1 MNRSAFVVIVLG
13 LSAAACGGSTPTTP
27 SNTTPAPSSDF
38 FAGTLSA
45 MGSVPNTFVV
55 STAGAVEVTLLALTT
70 GAGNVS
76 SVPIALAVGT
86 FTGTVCTPTTT
97 LNATPALKAQLTT
110 TLAVGTFCVNV
121 ADPGGVTEDLSFALR
136 VTQHPA
142 SSTPTN
148 STETFSSN
156 LPPGGSA
163 SRTFTVNSAG
173 TVTATLTSFGASVD
187 VGFAVGIANVSS
199 HLCTVTAVVTGQTGT
214 VISQPADPS
223 TYCVKLFDIGNLTS
237 NTTSFVITIVH
248 P

>member
-1 MNRSAFVVIVLG
+1 MKRCVFLAIVMAV
-13 LSAAACGGSTPTTP
+13 SAAACGGNTPTTP
-27 SNTTPAPSSDF
+27 SNTTPTPTSDF

-55 STAGAVEVTLLALTT
+55 STAGAVEVTLLTLTT
-70 GAGNVS
+70 GAGSVS
-76 SVPIALAVGT
+76 NVPIALAVGT
-86 FTGTVCTPTTT
+86 FTGAVCTPTTT
-97 LNATPALKAQLTT
+97 VSATAALKAQLTT
-110 TLAVGTFCVNV
+110 SLAAGTFCVNV
-121 ADPGGVTEDLSFALR
+121 ADPGGVTADLSFTLR

-156 LPPGGSA
+156 LTPGGSA

-173 TVTATLTSFGASVD
+173 TVTATLTSLGASVD
-187 VGFAVGIANVSS
+187 VGFAVGVANVTSN
-199 HLCTVTAVVTGQTGT
+199 LCTVTSVVTGQTGAA
-214 VISQPADPS
+214 ISLPADPS
-223 TYCVKLFDIGNLTS
+223 TYCVKVFDLGNLAS